1 MDELTAALREHFGHD
16 DFRPTQ
22 RAIIER
28 VMAGGHT
35 LAVMPTGGG
44 KSLTYQLPAL
54 LLPGTA
60 IIISPLIA
68 LMQDQMRAAKAHGLR
83 AATLTS
89 ADEDQPRTI
98 DLLKRGALDL
108 LYVAPERAARDDFAA
123 LLAGIPIALFAV
135 DEAHC
140 VSEWGHDFRPDY
152 RALLPLLNAHPTP
165 RLCLTATADA
175 HTAADITEHFAI
187 PPEGR
192 IIGGYDRPNIHY
204 AVLRRG
210 DTLAQIRKVL
220 ADNPGPGIIYA
231 RTRAEVE
238 KTADALSGTGRRVL
252 PYHAGMRPEQRR
264 AHQQRFFDSP
274 SAVMVATIAFGMG
287 VDKPD
292 VRFIVH
298 LVPPLSVEAY
308 YQETGR
314 AGRDGRPALALL
326 LWQDKDLKGG
336 LHRAIASD
344 NERGQEARWRAM
356 ERLIRTWGCR
366 REVLLRHFGD
376 DPPRICGNCDHCARW
391 PIRWPSRIAQAVGR
405 ILTRGR

>member
-1 MDELTAALREHFGHD
+1 MDDLRHALKKHFGHD
-16 DFRPTQ
+16 EFLPVQ
-22 RAIIER
+22 RAVIER

-68 LMQDQMRAAKAHGLR
+68 LMQDQMRAAAAHGLR

-89 ADEDQPRTI
+89 ADEDQTRTI
-98 DLLKRGALDL
+98 ALLRRGALDL
-108 LYVAPERAARDDFAA
+108 LYVAPERAAREDFAA
-123 LLAGIPIALFAV
+123 LLGNLPIALFAV

-152 RALLPLLNAHPTP
+152 RRLLPLLDAHPAP

-175 HTAADITEHFAI
+175 HTAADITGHFTI
-187 PPEGR
+187 PPEGL
-192 IIGGYDRPNIHY
+192 IEGTYDRPNIHY
-204 AVLRRG
+204 AAARRG
-210 DTLAQIRKVL
+210 DTLARLRAVL
-220 ADNPGPGIIYA
+220 AQHPGPGIIYA

-238 KTADALSGTGRRVL
+238 QIADALAGPGRRIL
-252 PYHAGMRPEQRR
+252 PYHAGMRAEQRR
-264 AHQQRFFDSP
+264 AHQQRFFDST

-298 LVPPLSVEAY
+298 LSPPLSVEAY

-314 AGRDGRPALALL
+314 AGRDGGPALALL
-326 LWQDKDLKGG
+326 LWREGDLKGG
-336 LHRAIASD
+336 AHRAAAHG
-344 NERGQEARWRAM
+344 NERGQEDRWRTMA
-356 ERLIRTWGCR
+356 RLIHTWGCR
-366 REVLLRHFGD
+366 RAVLLAHFGQK
-376 DPPRICGNCDHCARW
+376 PGLTCGNCDRCARA
-391 PIRWPSRIAQAVGR
+391 RWAVAIIGAVGR
-405 ILTRGR
+405 ILTRTR

>member
-1 MDELTAALREHFGHD
+1 MDEWRAALREHFGHE
-16 DFRPTQ
+16 DFRPAQ
-22 RAIIER
+22 RAVIER
-28 VMAGGHT
+28 VMAGRHT

-89 ADEDQPRTI
+89 ADEDQARTLA
-98 DLLKRGALDL
+98 LLRKGALDL
-108 LYVAPERAARDDFAA
+108 LYVAPERAAREDFAA
-123 LLAGIPIALFAV
+123 LLADLPIALFAI

-140 VSEWGHDFRPDY
+140 VSQWGHDFRHDY
-152 RALLPLLNAHPTP
+152 RGLLPLLDAHPAP

-175 HTAADITEHFAI
+175 HTSADILSHFAI
-187 PPEGR
+187 PAQGLIE
-192 IIGGYDRPNIHY
+192 GGYDRPNIHY
-204 AVLRRG
+204 AAARRG
-210 DTLAQIRKVL
+210 DTLAQLRDVM
-220 ADNPGPGIIYA
+220 ARNPGPGIIYA
-231 RTRAEVE
+231 RTRAEVD
-238 KTADALSGTGRRVL
+238 KFADALSGTGRRIL

-298 LVPPLSVEAY
+298 LAPPLSVEAY

-314 AGRDGRPALALL
+314 AGRDGGPALALL
-326 LWQDKDLKGG
+326 LWRARDIQGG
-336 LHRAIASD
+336 FHRALASGQD
-344 NERGQEARWRAM
+344 RGQEARWRAM
-356 ERLIRTWGCR
+356 ARLIRTWGCR
-366 REVLLRHFGD
+366 RAVLLAHFGQK
-376 DPPRICGNCDHCARW
+376 PGLTCGNCDHCRRARW
-391 PIRWPSRIAQAVGR
+391 AVAIVEAVGR
-405 ILTRGR
+405 ILTRRR

>member
-1 MDELTAALREHFGHD
+1 MDELTAALREHFGHE

-28 VMAGGHT
+28 IIGGEHT

-54 LLPGTA
+54 LLPGTGV
-60 IIISPLIA
+60 IISPLIA

-89 ADEDQPRTI
+89 ADEDQERTI
-98 DLLKRGALDL
+98 GLLKRGALDL

-123 LLAGIPIALFAV
+123 LLADIPIALFAV

-152 RALLPLLNAHPTP
+152 RALLPLLDAHPAP

-175 HTAADITEHFAI
+175 HTAADITGHFAI
-187 PPEGR
+187 PDDGR

-204 AVLRRG
+204 AAIQRG
-210 DTLAQIRKVL
+210 DTLAQLRKVL

-298 LVPPLSVEAY
+298 LSPPLSVEAY

-314 AGRDGRPALALL
+314 AGRDGAPALTLL
-326 LWQDKDLKGG
+326 LWSAKDLKGG
-336 LHRAIASD
+336 LHRAIASG

-356 ERLIRTWGCR
+356 ERFIRTWGCR
-366 REVLLRHFGD
+366 RAVLLRHFGGN
-376 DPPRICGNCDHCARW
+376 PPMTCGHCDRCARW
-391 PIRWPSRIAQAVGR
+391 PVRMVRAVGR
-405 ILTRGR
+405 ILTPAR

>member
-1 MDELTAALREHFGHD
+1 MDELTGALHEHFGHN

-28 VMAGGHT
+28 IMAGKHT

-54 LLPGTA
+54 LLPGTV
-60 IIISPLIA
+60 IVISPLIA
-68 LMQDQMRAAKAHGLR
+68 LMQDQMRAARAHGLR

-89 ADEDQPRTI
+89 ADEDQGRTI
-98 DLLKRGALDL
+98 DLLRRGTLDL
-108 LYVAPERAARDDFAA
+108 LYVAPERAAREDFAA
-123 LLAGIPIALFAV
+123 LLADIPIALFAV

-152 RALLPLLNAHPTP
+152 RALLPLLNAHPAP

-175 HTAADITEHFAI
+175 HTAADITTHFAI
-187 PPEGR
+187 PEDGR

-204 AVLRRG
+204 AAVRRRATLG
-210 DTLAQIRKVL
+210 DTLAQLRKVL
-220 ADNPGPGIIYA
+220 AQNPGPGIIYA

-238 KTADALSGTGRRVL
+238 QTADALSGTGRRVL

-298 LVPPLSVEAY
+298 LSPPLSVEAY

-314 AGRDGRPALALL
+314 AGRDGAPALALL
-326 LWQDKDLKGG
+326 LWADKDLKGG
-336 LHRAIASD
+336 LHRAIASG
-344 NERGQEARWRAM
+344 NERGQEGRWRAM
-356 ERLIRTWGCR
+356 ERFIRTWGCR
-366 REVLLRHFGD
+366 RAVLLRHFGGH
-376 DPPRICGNCDHCARW
+376 PPRTCGHCDRCVRRPVAMLR
-391 PIRWPSRIAQAVGR
+391 AVGR
-405 ILTRGR
+405 ILTRTR

>member
-1 MDELTAALREHFGHD
+1 MDELRAALRGHFGHD

-22 RAIIER
+22 RAVIER

-89 ADEDQPRTI
+89 ADQDQARTI
-98 DLLKRGALDL
+98 DLLRRGALDL
-108 LYVAPERAARDDFAA
+108 LYVAPERAARDEFAA

-152 RALLPLLNAHPTP
+152 RALLPLLDAHPAP

-175 HTAADITEHFAI
+175 HTAADIAGHFAI
-187 PPEGR
+187 APEGR
-192 IIGGYDRPNIHY
+192 IIGDHDRPNIHY
-204 AVLRRG
+204 AVARRTDVIAQLR
-210 DTLAQIRKVL
+210 AVL
-220 ADNPGPGIIYA
+220 ARNPGPGIIYA

-238 KTADALSGTGRRVL
+238 EVAMALSGTGRRVI

-298 LVPPLSVEAY
+298 LSPPFSVEAY

-314 AGRDGRPALALL
+314 AGRDGEPALALM
-326 LWQDKDLKGG
+326 LWRDKDMKGG
-336 LHRAIASD
+336 RHRAMAGG

-366 REVLLRHFGD
+366 RAVLLRHFGGPMAKA
-376 DPPRICGNCDHCARW
+376 PPMTCGNCDRCARW
-391 PIRWPSRIAQAVGR
+391 PLRMVRAVGR
-405 ILTRGR
+405 ILTPAR